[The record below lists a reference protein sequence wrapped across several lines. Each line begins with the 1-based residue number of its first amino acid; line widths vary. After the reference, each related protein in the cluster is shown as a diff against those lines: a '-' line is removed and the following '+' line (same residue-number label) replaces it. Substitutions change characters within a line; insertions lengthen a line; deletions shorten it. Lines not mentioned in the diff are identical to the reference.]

1 MIDADGII
9 ILVGVADQYIAHAKE
24 KIAVGGK
31 GAGRK
36 DELTA
41 LGEQPSQLKSR
52 QQLTFG
58 HCCEQLIDSAKW

>member
-52 QQLTFG
+52 QQLT
-58 HCCEQLIDSAKW
+58 